1 MSNPCQCGKPAH
13 DGVLCPQCGDDLR
26 NRLRLIADRWTDLEA
41 ALTSSEPGGEKGRT
55 KNGMIEVGTTLN
67 EAAVKALKELVTENY
82 GELRLNIDP
91 DSIYTGALGGATFAW
106 RAVMEE
112 GKTAEART

>member
-41 ALTSSEPGGEKGRT
+41 ALTSSEPGGEKGHT

-67 EAAVKALKELVTENY
+67 EAAVKA
-82 GELRLNIDP
+82 RRDRRRRA
-91 DSIYTGALGGATFAW
+91 TGGGADL
-106 RAVMEE
+106 RRVRQ
-112 GKTAEART
+112 GP

>member
-41 ALTSSEPGGEKGRT
+41 ALSCC
-55 KNGMIEVGTTLN
+55 
-67 EAAVKALKELVTENY
+67 
-82 GELRLNIDP
+82 
-91 DSIYTGALGGATFAW
+91 
-106 RAVMEE
+106 
-112 GKTAEART
+112 